1 MGTNTVTFLGFT
13 FELNP
18 VAFTLPIGDGWSVYW
33 YGIMIALGFLL
44 AFLYGLKK
52 APKLGINNDRLLD
65 GILITTP
72 IAILGARAYYML
84 FYSPESFFKDF
95 LKIHDGG
102 LAIYGGIIGAMI
114 GIIISCKTRKIN
126 FLDCLDLVAPCFF
139 IGQAI
144 GRWGNFFNQEA
155 FGVNTNLPWGM
166 YSEGFSGT
174 YEHIAFMNN
183 PSLDPHLPV
192 HPCFLYEFLLCTIGF
207 IILHLVSRNRR
218 FRGQLILLYGI
229 IYGTG
234 RFFIEGIRT
243 DSLMIGSLRVSQL
256 LSAVIV
262 IAAVVIYIMVI
273 RRIREKKDKTE
284 YSPMFAGDMG
294 DSLTLSLKDVE
305 EEAIEGM
312 ENKSEDY
319 ELES

>member
-1 MGTNTVTFLGFT
+1 MATNTVTFLGFT

-18 VAFTLPIGDGWSVYW
+18 VAFTLPIGEGWSVYW

-44 AFLYGLKK
+44 AFLYGMKK
-52 APKLGINNDRLLD
+52 APKLGINNDRILD

-72 IAILGARAYYML
+72 IAILCARAYYLL
-84 FYSPESFFKDF
+84 FYSPENFFSDF

-102 LAIYGGIIGAMI
+102 LAIYGGIIGALI
-114 GIIISCKTRKIN
+114 GIVISCKTREIN

-139 IGQAI
+139 IGQAV

-155 FGVNTNLPWGM
+155 FGVNTTLPWGM
-166 YSEGFSGT
+166 YSDGFSGT
-174 YEHIAFMNN
+174 YEHIAFMND
-183 PSLDPHLPV
+183 PSLDPNLPV
-192 HPCFLYEFLLCTIGF
+192 HPCFLYESLLCVIGF
-207 IILHLVSRNRR
+207 VVLHLVMKKRS

-229 IYGTG
+229 IYGGG

-262 IAAVVIYIMVI
+262 IAAVVVYALAL
-273 RRIREKKDKTE
+273 RRTREKSQVSA
-284 YSPMFAGDMG
+284 YSPMFEEGIG

-305 EEAIEGM
+305 EPVEGM
-312 ENKSEDY
+312 EKDTEM

>member
-1 MGTNTVTFLGFT
+1 MISNTVTFLGFT

-18 VAFTLPIGDGWSVYW
+18 IAFTLPIGNGWSVYW
-33 YGIMIALGFLL
+33 YGIMIALGFLM
-44 AFLYGLKK
+44 AFIYGLKK

-65 GILITTP
+65 GILITVP
-72 IAILGARAYYML
+72 IAVLGARAYYML
-84 FYSPESFFKDF
+84 FYSPETFFSDF

-102 LAIYGGIIGAMI
+102 LAIYGGIIGAFV
-114 GIIISCKTRKIN
+114 GIVISCKTRKIP

-155 FGVNTNLPWGM
+155 FGVNTKLPWGM

-183 PSLDPHLPV
+183 PNLDPNLPV

-207 IILHLVSRNRR
+207 IVLHLVSRKRS
-218 FRGQLILLYGI
+218 FRGQLILLYGM

-234 RFFIEGIRT
+234 RFFIESIRT

-256 LSAVIV
+256 LSVVIV
-262 IAAVVIYIMVI
+262 IAAAVLYFLNI
-273 RRIREKKDKTE
+273 RRVTEKKDKTD
-284 YSPMFAGDMG
+284 YTPMFESGIGDN
-294 DSLTLSLKDVE
+294 LTLSLKDVAE
-305 EEAIEGM
+305 EPTEESH
-312 ENKSEDY
+312 NNFD

>member
-1 MGTNTVTFLGFT
+1 MISNTVTFLGFT

-18 VAFTLPIGDGWSVYW
+18 IAFTLPIGEGWSVYW
-33 YGIMIALGFLL
+33 YGIMIALGFLM
-44 AFLYGLKK
+44 AFIYGLKK

-65 GILITTP
+65 GILITVP
-72 IAILGARAYYML
+72 IAVLGARAYYML
-84 FYSPESFFKDF
+84 FYSPETFFSDF

-102 LAIYGGIIGAMI
+102 LAIYGGIIGAFV
-114 GIIISCKTRKIN
+114 GIVISCKTRKIP

-183 PSLDPHLPV
+183 PNLDPNLPV

-207 IILHLVSRNRR
+207 IVLHLVSRKRS
-218 FRGQLILLYGI
+218 FRGQLILLYGM

-234 RFFIEGIRT
+234 RFFIESIRT

-256 LSAVIV
+256 LSALIV
-262 IAAVVIYIMVI
+262 IAAAVLYFFSI
-273 RRIREKKDKTE
+273 RRVTEKKDKTD
-284 YSPMFAGDMG
+284 YTPMFESGIGDN
-294 DSLTLSLKDVE
+294 LTLSLKDVAE
-305 EEAIEGM
+305 ESTEEAY
-312 ENKSEDY
+312 NDFD

>member
-1 MGTNTVTFLGFT
+1 MISNTVTFLGFT
-13 FELNP
+13 FELSP
-18 VAFTLPIGDGWSVYW
+18 IAFTLPIGDGWSVYW
-33 YGIMIALGFLL
+33 YGIMIALGFLM
-44 AFLYGLKK
+44 AFIYGLIK

-65 GILITTP
+65 GILITVP
-72 IAILGARAYYML
+72 IAVLGARAYYML
-84 FYSPESFFKDF
+84 FYSPETFFSDF

-102 LAIYGGIIGAMI
+102 LAIYGGIIGAFV
-114 GIIISCKTRKIN
+114 GIIISCKTRKIP

-183 PSLDPHLPV
+183 PNLDPNLPV

-207 IILHLVSRNRR
+207 IVLHLVSRNRS
-218 FRGQLILLYGI
+218 FRGQLILLYGM
-229 IYGTG
+229 IYGIG
-234 RFFIEGIRT
+234 RIFIESIRT

-256 LSAVIV
+256 LSALIV
-262 IAAVVIYIMVI
+262 IAAAVLYYLNI
-273 RRIREKKDKTE
+273 RRVTEKKDKTD
-284 YSPMFAGDMG
+284 YTPMFESGIGDN
-294 DSLTLSLKDVE
+294 LTLSLKDVAE
-305 EEAIEGM
+305 EPTE
-312 ENKSEDY
+312 KSHNNFD

>member
-1 MGTNTVTFLGFT
+1 MISNTVTFLGFT

-18 VAFTLPIGDGWSVYW
+18 IAFTLPIGNGWSVYW
-33 YGIMIALGFLL
+33 YGIMIALGFLM
-44 AFLYGLKK
+44 AFIYGLKK

-65 GILITTP
+65 GILITVP

-84 FYSPESFFKDF
+84 FYSPETFFSDF
-95 LKIHDGG
+95 FKIHDGG
-102 LAIYGGIIGAMI
+102 LAIYGGIIGAFV
-114 GIIISCKTRKIN
+114 GIVISCKTRKIP

-183 PSLDPHLPV
+183 PDLDPNLPV

-207 IILHLVSRNRR
+207 IVLHLVSRKRS
-218 FRGQLILLYGI
+218 FRGQLILLYGM

-234 RFFIEGIRT
+234 RFFIESIRT

-256 LSAVIV
+256 LSVLIV
-262 IAAVVIYIMVI
+262 IAAAVLYFLNI
-273 RRIREKKDKTE
+273 RRVTEKKDKTE
-284 YSPMFAGDMG
+284 YTPMFESGIGDN
-294 DSLTLSLKDVE
+294 LTLSLKDVAE
-305 EEAIEGM
+305 EPTEESH
-312 ENKSEDY
+312 NDFD

>member
-1 MGTNTVTFLGFT
+1 MISNTVTFLGFT
-13 FELNP
+13 FELSP
-18 VAFTLPIGDGWSVYW
+18 IAFTLPIGNGWSVYW
-33 YGIMIALGFLL
+33 YGIMIALGFLM
-44 AFLYGLKK
+44 AFIYGLKK

-65 GILITTP
+65 GILITVP
-72 IAILGARAYYML
+72 IAVLGARAYYML
-84 FYSPESFFKDF
+84 FYSPETFFSDF

-102 LAIYGGIIGAMI
+102 LAIYGGIIGAFV
-114 GIIISCKTRKIN
+114 GIVISCKTRKIP

-155 FGVNTNLPWGM
+155 FGVNTKLPWGM

-183 PSLDPHLPV
+183 PNLDPNLPV

-207 IILHLVSRNRR
+207 IVLHLVSRKRS
-218 FRGQLILLYGI
+218 FRGQLILLYGM
-229 IYGTG
+229 IYGIG
-234 RFFIEGIRT
+234 RFFIESIRT

-256 LSAVIV
+256 LSALIV
-262 IAAVVIYIMVI
+262 IAAAVLYYLNI
-273 RRIREKKDKTE
+273 RRVTEKKDKTD
-284 YSPMFAGDMG
+284 YTPMFESGIGDN
-294 DSLTLSLKDVE
+294 LTLSLKDVAE
-305 EEAIEGM
+305 ESTEETY
-312 ENKSEDY
+312 NDFD

>member
-1 MGTNTVTFLGFT
+1 MISNTVTFLGFT
-13 FELNP
+13 FELSP
-18 VAFTLPIGDGWSVYW
+18 IAFTLPIGDGWSVYW
-33 YGIMIALGFLL
+33 YGIMIALGFLM
-44 AFLYGLKK
+44 AFIYGLKK
-52 APKLGINNDRLLD
+52 APKLGINTDRLLD
-65 GILITTP
+65 GILITVP
-72 IAILGARAYYML
+72 IAVLGARAYYML
-84 FYSPESFFKDF
+84 FYSPETFFSDF

-102 LAIYGGIIGAMI
+102 LAIYGGIIGAFV
-114 GIIISCKTRKIN
+114 GIVISCKTRKIP

-183 PSLDPHLPV
+183 PNLDPNLPV

-207 IILHLVSRNRR
+207 IVLHLVSRKRS
-218 FRGQLILLYGI
+218 FRGQLILLYGM
-229 IYGTG
+229 IYGIG
-234 RFFIEGIRT
+234 RFFIESIRT

-256 LSAVIV
+256 LSALIV
-262 IAAVVIYIMVI
+262 IAAAVLYYLNI
-273 RRIREKKDKTE
+273 RRVTEKKDKTD
-284 YSPMFAGDMG
+284 YTPMFESGIGDN
-294 DSLTLSLKDVE
+294 LTLSLKDVAE
-305 EEAIEGM
+305 EPTEESH
-312 ENKSEDY
+312 NDFD

>member
-1 MGTNTVTFLGFT
+1 MISNTVTFLGFT
-13 FELNP
+13 FELSP
-18 VAFTLPIGDGWSVYW
+18 IAFTLPIGDGWSVYW
-33 YGIMIALGFLL
+33 YGIMIALGFLM
-44 AFLYGLKK
+44 AFIYGLKK

-65 GILITTP
+65 GILITVP
-72 IAILGARAYYML
+72 IAVLGARAYYML
-84 FYSPESFFKDF
+84 FYSPETFFSDF

-102 LAIYGGIIGAMI
+102 LAIYGGIIGAFI
-114 GIIISCKTRKIN
+114 GIVISCKTRKIP

-183 PSLDPHLPV
+183 PNLDPNLPV

-207 IILHLVSRNRR
+207 IVLHLVSRKRS
-218 FRGQLILLYGI
+218 FRGQLILLYGM
-229 IYGTG
+229 IYGIG
-234 RFFIEGIRT
+234 RFFIESIRT

-256 LSAVIV
+256 LSVVIV
-262 IAAVVIYIMVI
+262 IAAAVLYYLNI
-273 RRIREKKDKTE
+273 RRVTEKKDKTD
-284 YSPMFAGDMG
+284 YTPMFESGIGDN
-294 DSLTLSLKDVE
+294 LTLSLKDVAE
-305 EEAIEGM
+305 ESTEETY
-312 ENKSEDY
+312 NDFD